1 MEMTSIAVFDMNE
14 TTLDLAPVRAE
25 VNRLLDNDNG
35 FTIWFQKLL
44 QLSMM
49 SVVTGDYQD
58 FSALAPSA
66 LAAVADAHGVELDD
80 GAWGSVGAAMAG
92 IAPFPDVAEGLD
104 ALQSAGWVTMAL
116 TNSASAAVNAQVDN
130 NGLRPL
136 FDHVVS
142 VDEVG
147 VFKPSPRVYEHAA
160 VVADADPSSMWMV
173 AAHDWDLAAAR
184 ATGMHTAFVKRPHMV
199 WAPSY
204 PEAEINVDSFVALAE
219 ALLAG

>member
-1 MEMTSIAVFDMNE
+1 MTSVAVFDMNE

-25 VNRLLDNDNG
+25 VNKQLDNADG

-49 SVVTGDYQD
+49 SVVTGEYQN
-58 FSALAPSA
+58 FSVLAPAAFDAVSNSQGVK
-66 LAAVADAHGVELDD
+66 LAE
-80 GAWGSVGAAMAG
+80 GAWAKVGSAMAG
-92 IAPFPDVAEGLD
+92 IAPFPDVIPGLTT
-104 ALQSAGWVTMAL
+104 LKEAGWTTMAL
-116 TNSASAAVNAQVDN
+116 TNSAAASVNAQVDA

-142 VDEVG
+142 VDEVE

-160 VVADADPSSMWMV
+160 AVAGVDSSSMWMV

-184 ATGMHTAFVKRPHMV
+184 ATGMHTAFVERPHMV

-204 PEAEINVDSFVALAE
+204 APAEVNVDGFVALAD
-219 ALLAG
+219 ALIAL

>member
-1 MEMTSIAVFDMNE
+1 MTNVAVFDMNE

-25 VNRLLDNDNG
+25 VNRQLDNPDG

-44 QLSMM
+44 QLSML
-49 SVVTGDYQD
+49 SVVTDEYKN
-58 FSALAPSA
+58 FSELAPSA
-66 LAAVADAHGVELDD
+66 LTAVAESQGVELADD
-80 GAWGSVGAAMAG
+80 AWAGVGSAMAG
-92 IAPFPDVAEGLD
+92 IAPFPDVVDGLTQ
-104 ALQSAGWVTMAL
+104 LREAGWMTMAL
-116 TNSASAAVNAQVDN
+116 TNSAAASVNAQVDA

-160 VVADADPSSMWMV
+160 KVAGAEASSMWMV

-204 PEAEINVDSFVALAE
+204 PPADVNVVSFVELAE
-219 ALLAG
+219 AFGKL

>member
-1 MEMTSIAVFDMNE
+1 MTSVAVFDMNE

-25 VNRLLDNDNG
+25 VNAQLGSEHG

-49 SVVTGDYQD
+49 SVVTGEYQD

-66 LAAVADAHGVELDD
+66 LDAVANAQGVELAD
-80 GAWGSVGAAMAG
+80 GAWASVGAAMGG
-92 IAPFPDVAEGLD
+92 IAPFPDVAEGLA
-104 ALQSAGWVTMAL
+104 ALKEAGWVTMAL
-116 TNSASAAVNAQVDN
+116 TNSASASVNAQIDA

-147 VFKPSPRVYEHAA
+147 VFKPSPKVYEHAA
-160 VVADADPSSMWMV
+160 TVAGVESSSMWMV

-204 PEAEINVDSFVALAE
+204 APAEVNVDSFVS
-219 ALLAG
+219 LAGALIEQ